1 MHKTQQ
7 KDSKDACTGGK
18 SSVLGQGMDFNDSEH
33 TMLGPCVSLGKES
46 YLPATARKNLGSH

>member
-1 MHKTQQ
+1 M
-7 KDSKDACTGGK
+7 
-18 SSVLGQGMDFNDSEH
+18 LGQGMDFNGSEH